1 MGFIELSS
9 IRYLTTST
17 IRSRTERRYFACW
30 LNYAIHVSP
39 RQCRSDGR
47 ARDFIVVSGW
57 KRDRLE
63 TQHDEE
69 QAGLQIIKMRSGSAR
84 RQGQKCNLDLRSDP
98 TKQHFHWIEMKWMET
113 GKSLILGILFCDR
126 WSQFA
131 NARIALAVLAR
142 PGPTHGT
149 AT

>member
-39 RQCRSDGR
+39 QQSRSDGR

-63 TQHDEE
+63 TPHDEE

-84 RQGQKCNLDLRSDP
+84 RQCNLDLRSDP
-98 TKQHFHWIEMKWMET
+98 TKQHFHWIEMKWMEA
-113 GKSLILGILFCDR
+113 GKSLILGILFCVR

-131 NARIALAVLAR
+131 NAHIALAVLAS
-142 PGPTHGT
+142 PGPTHST
-149 AT
+149 TT